1 MSERTSS
8 IQRNTKE
15 TKISLSLNLDGT
27 GQSEI
32 ETGIGFF
39 DHMLDLFTKH
49 GLYDLRLTVEGD
61 LEVDQHHSVEDTGIC
76 LGQAFSEA
84 VGDKKG
90 IFRYGSMTLPM
101 DETLTTVAVDLSGRY
116 GFAFGADFPYNKIG
130 DFDSE
135 LVEHFWQSFAENCRC
150 NFHVLVHYGKNGH
163 HISESIFKAAAR
175 ALRNATSIDPRQTGV
190 PSSKG
195 VL

>member
-1 MSERTSS
+1 MESRNSS

-15 TKISLSLNLDGT
+15 TKISLELNIDGI
-27 GQSEI
+27 GLSDI
-32 ETGIGFF
+32 DTGIGFF
-39 DHMLDLFTKH
+39 DHMLDLFAKH
-49 GLYDLRLTVEGD
+49 GMFDLTLKADGD
-61 LEVDQHHSVEDTGIC
+61 LQVDQHHTVEDTGIC
-76 LGQAFSEA
+76 LGKVFSEA
-84 VGDKKG
+84 IGDKKG

-116 GFAFGADFPYNKIG
+116 GFAFNAEFPHNKIG

-135 LVEHFWQSFAENCRC
+135 LVDHFWQSFAENCRC

-175 ALRNATSIDPRQTGV
+175 ALRNAITIDPRQPGI